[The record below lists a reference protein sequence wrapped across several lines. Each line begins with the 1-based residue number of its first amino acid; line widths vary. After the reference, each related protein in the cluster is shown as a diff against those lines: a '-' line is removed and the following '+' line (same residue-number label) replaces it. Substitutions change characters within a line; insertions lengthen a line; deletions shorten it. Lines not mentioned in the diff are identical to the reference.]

1 MVMVREVHK
10 NQYLV
15 SIIAISGVAA
25 LCFPFTDWIG
35 YRSVAL
41 LLLLTVSILA
51 MRLSLYPVLIA
62 ATMSA
67 LIWDFF
73 FIPPLFTFVVNSQ
86 EDVLLLIMYFVVAL
100 LNGVFN
106 YKLRQFENIA
116 RQKEER
122 EIAIKLYNTL
132 FDSLSHELRTPIATI
147 LGATDALQENDEKLS
162 MHDKK
167 ELTSEISNA
176 ALRLNKQ
183 LENLLNMSR
192 LESSIIRPN
201 FEWCDVNELIYNTLN
216 KLQSNLADHE
226 TAVEIDDNMPLVK
239 LDFGLTEQVLGNIIS
254 NAANYTPK
262 QTLISIKAF
271 LIKDHEGDLNETE
284 GGYALGV
291 DKITYR
297 LIIEISDMGKGFPI
311 DEIESVFDKFYR
323 LKNTQTG
330 GTGLGLFIAKGFI
343 EAQNGSIR
351 VSNKLEHGAIFTIE
365 IPTTVLLQTIHNEYG
380 NSK

>member
-1 MVMVREVHK
+1 MTSGFRK

-15 SIIAISGVAA
+15 SAVIVGGVAA

-51 MRLSLYPVLIA
+51 MRLSLYPVLLA

-73 FIPPLFTFVVNSQ
+73 FIPPLFTFVVSNK
-86 EDVLLLIMYFVVAL
+86 EDVLLLIMYFVVAS

-106 YKLRQFENIA
+106 FKLRQFEQIA

-122 EIAIKLYNTL
+122 EMAIKLYNTL

-162 MHDKK
+162 SHDKK

-192 LESSIIRPN
+192 LESGIIRPN

-216 KLQSNLADHE
+216 KLQSHLADHKIQ
-226 TAVEIDDNMPLVK
+226 VDIDENMPLMQ
-239 LDFGLTEQVLGNIIS
+239 LDFGLTEQVLSNILS

-262 QTLISIKAF
+262 QTIISINAF
-271 LIKDHEGDLNETE
+271 LTNDHEVEIKQQD
-284 GGYALGV
+284 GV
-291 DKITYR
+291 DVFGKDKVTHH
-297 LIIEISDMGKGFPI
+297 LIIEISDSGKGFPME
-311 DEIESVFDKFYR
+311 EIHAVFDKFYR

-330 GTGLGLFIAKGFI
+330 GTGLGLFIAKGFV

-351 VSNKLEHGAIFTIE
+351 VINKLENGAIFTID
-365 IPTTVLLQTIHNEYG
+365 IPTTVLNQTIHHG
-380 NSK
+380 

>member
-1 MVMVREVHK
+1 MKLGLLK

-15 SIIAISGVAA
+15 SIIAISCVAA
-25 LCFPFTDWIG
+25 FCFPFTDWIG

-51 MRLSLYPVLIA
+51 LRLSLYPVLLA

-162 MHDKK
+162 LHDKK

-239 LDFGLTEQVLGNIIS
+239 LDFGLTEQVLSNIIA
-254 NAANYTPK
+254 NAAHYTPA
-262 QTLISIKAF
+262 QSVISIKAF
-271 LIKDHEGDLNETE
+271 LIKNHEGFINDSEGEEILNS
-284 GGYALGV
+284 
-291 DKITYR
+291 DKLTYK
-297 LIIEISDMGKGFPI
+297 LIIEISDTGKGFPA
-311 DEIESVFDKFYR
+311 DEIHAIFDKFYR

-330 GTGLGLFIAKGFI
+330 GTGLGLFIAKGFV

-351 VSNKLEHGAIFTIE
+351 VSNKLDSGAIFTIE
-365 IPTTVLLQTIHNEYG
+365 IPTTVLIQTIHTEYG
-380 NSK
+380 TSS

>member
-1 MVMVREVHK
+1 MNLSVSK

-15 SIIAISGVAA
+15 SVIVVDSVAA

-35 YRSVAL
+35 YRSVGL
-41 LLLLTVSILA
+41 LLLFTVSVLT
-51 MRLSLYPVLIA
+51 MRLNLYPVLLSAIL
-62 ATMSA
+62 SA

-73 FIPPLFTFVVNSQ
+73 FIPPRFTFSVSSK
-86 EDVLLLIMYFVVAL
+86 EDALLLIMYFIVAIL
-100 LNGVFN
+100 SGVFN
-106 YKLRQFENIA
+106 FKIRQFENIA

-132 FDSLSHELRTPIATI
+132 FDSISHELRTPIATI

-216 KLQSNLADHE
+216 KLHSHLNNHE

-239 LDFGLTEQVLGNIIS
+239 LDFGLTEQVLSNIIS

-271 LIKDHEGDLNETE
+271 LIKDHEGDMNETE
-284 GGYALGV
+284 GAYALEV

-311 DEIESVFDKFYR
+311 DEIGSVFDKFYR

-330 GTGLGLFIAKGFI
+330 GTGLGLFIAKGFV

-365 IPTTVLLQTIHNEYG
+365 IPTTILLQTTHIEYG
-380 NSK
+380 TSK

>member
-1 MVMVREVHK
+1 MNLSIDK

-15 SIIAISGVAA
+15 SIIAVGSVAA
-25 LCFPFTDWIG
+25 LCYPFTEWIG

-41 LLLLTVSILA
+41 LLLLMVSILV
-51 MRLSLYPVLIA
+51 MRLSLYPVLLA

-73 FIPPLFTFVVNSQ
+73 FIPPHFTFSVSSN
-86 EDVLLLIMYFVVAL
+86 EDALLLIMYFIVAIL
-100 LNGVFN
+100 SGVFN
-106 YKLRQFENIA
+106 SKIRQFENIA

-162 MHDKK
+162 LHDKK

-192 LESSIIRPN
+192 LESGIIRPN

-216 KLQSNLADHE
+216 KLQKNIADHK
-226 TAVEIDDNMPLVK
+226 THIEIYENMPLVK
-239 LDFGLTEQVLGNIIS
+239 LDFGLMEQVLNNIIS
-254 NAANYTPK
+254 NAAIYTPP
-262 QTLISIKAF
+262 QSLISIKAF
-271 LIKDHEGDLNETE
+271 LINEHEGFIIEKE
-284 GGYALGV
+284 GEDAFGT
-291 DKITYR
+291 DKISYK
-297 LIIEISDMGKGFPI
+297 LIIEISDNGKGFPI
-311 DEIESVFDKFYR
+311 DEIDAVFDKFYR
-323 LKNTQTG
+323 LKSTQTG
-330 GTGLGLFIAKGFI
+330 GTGLGLFIAKGFV
-343 EAQNGSIR
+343 EAHKGTII
-351 VSNKLEHGAIFTIE
+351 VTNKFEKGALFIIE
-365 IPTTVLLQTIHNEYG
+365 IPTPILPQTIHNEYG
-380 NSK
+380 TAK